1 MLILFDIDLTLISTF
16 GSGMLAL
23 EQAGKDLFGASF
35 TIKGV
40 EFAGRLDPLII
51 DDLLRL
57 NGQAVSKEHREA
69 MRRGYATHLGPK
81 LVQPGVSKPL
91 PGVMA
96 LLDRVRSRRG
106 VEIGVLTGNFPETGG
121 LKLRACGIDPE
132 WFKVNAWGH
141 ESPHEPPAR
150 EHLPPIAMRR
160 YAAKHGREIEAS
172 RVVVI
177 GDTPHDAHC
186 ALVNGCRALGV
197 ATGLSSIE
205 KLRASGF
212 HRVVENLSATDD
224 IESWLLDGEIAR

>member
-16 GSGMLAL
+16 GSGMHAL
-23 EQAGKDLFGASF
+23 DQAGKDLFGSSF
-35 TIKGV
+35 TIDGV

-51 DDLLRL
+51 DDLLRK
-57 NGQAVSKEHREA
+57 NGQEVTRAHREA
-69 MRRGYATHLGPK
+69 MRRGYAAHLGPR
-81 LVQPGVSKPL
+81 LARPGVSRPL

-96 LLDRVRSRRG
+96 LLERVRARRD
-106 VEIGVLTGNFPETGG
+106 VEIGVLTGNFPETGA
-121 LKLRACGIDPE
+121 LKLRACGIDPD
-132 WFKVNAWGH
+132 WFTINAWGN

-160 YAAKHGREIEAS
+160 YSAKHGRPIEAS

-197 ATGLSSIE
+197 ATGLSSVE
-205 KLRASGF
+205 TLRASGF

-224 IESWLLDGEIAR
+224 IECWLLDGEIAC

>member
-16 GSGMLAL
+16 GSGMHAL

-57 NGQAVSKEHREA
+57 NGRAVSAEHREA
-69 MRRGYATHLGPK
+69 MRRGYATHLGPR

-121 LKLRACGIDPE
+121 MKLRACGIDPG
-132 WFKVNAWGH
+132 WFNVNAWGD
-141 ESPHEPPAR
+141 ESPHDPPDR
-150 EHLPPIAMRR
+150 EHLPPVAMAR
-160 YAAKHGREIEAS
+160 YRERHGRAIESS

-177 GDTPHDAHC
+177 GDTPHDARC

-205 KLRASGF
+205 TLRASGF

>member
-23 EQAGKDLFGASF
+23 EQAGKDLFGPSF
-35 TIKGV
+35 SIQGV

-51 DDLLRL
+51 DDLLKK
-57 NGQAVSKEHREA
+57 NGQALSKEHREA
-69 MRRGYATHLGPK
+69 MRRGYATHLGPR
-81 LVQPGVSKPL
+81 LVRPGVSKPL

-96 LLDRVRSRRG
+96 LLDRVRSRRD
-106 VEIGVLTGNFPETGG
+106 VEIGVLTGNFPETGA
-121 LKLRACGIDPE
+121 LKLQACGINPA
-132 WFKVNAWGH
+132 WFNVNAWGN

-150 EHLPPIAMRR
+150 EHLPPIAMKRYEVRHRR
-160 YAAKHGREIEAS
+160 AIDPA

-205 KLRASGF
+205 TLRASGF
-212 HRVVENLSATDD
+212 HRVVENLSETDD
-224 IESWLLDGEIAR
+224 IEAWLLDGEMAR

>member
-23 EQAGKDLFGASF
+23 EQAGKDLFGPSF
-35 TIKGV
+35 SIQGV

-51 DDLLRL
+51 DDLLKK
-57 NGQAVSKEHREA
+57 NGQALSKEHREA
-69 MRRGYATHLGPK
+69 MRRGYATHLGPR
-81 LVQPGVSKPL
+81 LVRPGVSKPL

-96 LLDRVRSRRG
+96 LLDRVRSRRD
-106 VEIGVLTGNFPETGG
+106 VEIGVLTGNFPETGA
-121 LKLRACGIDPE
+121 LKLQACGINPA
-132 WFKVNAWGH
+132 WFNVNAWGN

-150 EHLPPIAMRR
+150 EHLPPIAMKR
-160 YAAKHGREIEAS
+160 YEVRHGRAIDPA